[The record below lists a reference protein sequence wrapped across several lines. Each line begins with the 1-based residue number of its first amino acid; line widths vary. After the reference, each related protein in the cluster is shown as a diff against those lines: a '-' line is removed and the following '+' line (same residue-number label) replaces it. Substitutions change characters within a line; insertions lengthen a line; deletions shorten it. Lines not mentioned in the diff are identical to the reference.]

1 MSNLNETP
9 KGMRTVIAVLG
20 RRNAGKSSLIN
31 ALVGFDLAIVS
42 DIPGTTA
49 DPVEKAVEIN
59 PLGPCLII
67 DTAGIDDDSELGQIR
82 IQKSHAV
89 LEKADIGLIVIGD
102 GKWTDYEEALSA
114 ELKANHKPVIIV
126 INKND
131 LSTSLDLQQLL
142 TDKGFDYIL
151 TSAADKSGITQL
163 KERLGSIEGAGRLEE
178 PALLKGIIK
187 PGGLAVLVVPI
198 DSGAPKGRLILPQV
212 QTIRDILDNNAS
224 ALVVKQDQ
232 LADTLHRLS
241 SPPDLVIT
249 DSQIVLTVSEIVAG
263 TVPLTTFSIL
273 FSRFK
278 GDLFKM
284 TAAAAAIDSLQ
295 DGDKILIAEACTH
308 HAMSDDIGRTKIP
321 RWITQYTG
329 KNMDFEICSGPD
341 FPDNLN
347 HYQLI
352 IQCGGCTITRR
363 NYLNRIER
371 ATQAGIPITNYG
383 IAISYVQGVLSR
395 SLSPFADLLA

>member
-1 MSNLNETP
+1 LSNLNETP
-9 KGMRTVIAVLG
+9 KGMRTVIAVSG

-42 DIPGTTA
+42 EVPGTTT

-59 PLGPCLII
+59 PLGPCLLI
-67 DTAGIDDDSELGQIR
+67 DTAGIDDDSELGQSR

-89 LEKADIGLIVIGD
+89 LEKADIGLIIIGD
-102 GKWTDYEEALSA
+102 GQWTDYEENLSA
-114 ELKANHKPVIIV
+114 EFKAREKPIIIV
-126 INKND
+126 INKCD
-131 LSTSLDLQQLL
+131 LSPGRDLQKLL

-151 TSAADKSGITQL
+151 TSTVDKSGIKLL
-163 KERLGSIEGAGRLEE
+163 KDRLGMIEGAGRLEG
-178 PALLKGIIK
+178 PALLQGVIK
-187 PGGLAVLVVPI
+187 PGDLLVLVVPI

-232 LADTLHRLS
+232 LADTLDKLS

-249 DSQIVLTVSEIVAG
+249 DSQIVLPVSETVPA

-278 GDLFKM
+278 GNLSKM
-284 TAAAAAIDSLQ
+284 AAGAAAINSLQ

-308 HAMSDDIGRTKIP
+308 HAMNDDIGRIKIP
-321 RWITQYTG
+321 SWIKQYTG
-329 KNMDFEICSGPD
+329 KSLEFDICSGPD
-341 FPDNLN
+341 FPDSLHN
-347 HYQLI
+347 YKLI

-363 NYLNRIER
+363 NYLNRIDR
-371 ATQAGIPITNYG
+371 AMQAGVPISNYG
-383 IAISYVQGVLSR
+383 IAISFVQGVLSR
-395 SLSPFADLLA
+395 SLSPFTDLMI